1 MCGSVC
7 LEIESPDRHVSPS
20 SVSSERITQQLHTK
34 LSLLIQHDWVFLF
47 VLFFVVFFSHPPFS
61 LVYLLLIVSYLVQ

>member
-20 SVSSERITQQLHTK
+20 SVSSERITQQLYTK
-34 LSLLIQHDWVFLF
+34 LSLLIQHDWVF
-47 VLFFVVFFSHPPFS
+47 VFVVFFSRPPFS